1 MRVWGLQ
8 GLAVQSFAEV
18 CLRYTLGPWSTRAV
32 SARVAVGVGC
42 EFGSACLGCQWLRT
56 AVALNESKLASQVG
70 FQQATRKMHEI
81 MTYIKSRG

>member
-1 MRVWGLQ
+1 MGFTGFSGSV
-8 GLAVQSFAEV
+8 V
-18 CLRYTLGPWSTRAV
+18 CRSVLEIYAGPWSTRAV